1 MATGDVTAV
10 IRADG
15 WSADVTIEGRS
26 AWLGAAKYDCGTV
39 KLPGTL
45 NGTFTDGETV
55 TQATSGA
62 TAVVYGAGQGVSA
75 TYLLVKYLTG
85 FPDNSHT
92 WTGGTSGKTV
102 TPSDGAIATVTDSKL
117 SFLVTSEGY
126 TGTVLGTMTR
136 NSYGTRLIRLPY
148 QSYAIPA
155 GTFIGTFTDGE
166 TVTQATSGATA
177 IVYGAG
183 QDSTH
188 GALIVHTVSGSP
200 DASHPWTGGS
210 SSATLLPSGSPA
222 SRTYDE
228 RVINSN
234 LVARIALSNDVYDD
248 DKNGGAGTSGTDP
261 SMTAAAGFVTSGGNS
276 SNAAESVA
284 CTNNSTLDYPYGPV
298 QWDTYVGILTASRT
312 KTAYTL
318 AVNAFDPYG
327 TAAIRFDADGGTS
340 GANVN
345 ATVTQPTETQRA
357 NALTWAPEFKTSISL
372 ASFTQGETITNRFR
386 KYPVVGDE
394 NSVVDTNGRTTI
406 TLEGL
411 GWNAHTVI
419 CDKSNLLDSIKYVET
434 TGNDSTGDGSSGNPY
449 ATMGKAWSVAGVNIV
464 YLKGEGATHNVGSS
478 ATRRTTS
485 EWCKVMPAPGVTTSY
500 VNIPSGNNTYRI
512 ERLMFVGVTIR
523 PAATNSTISGE
534 NLNSIAYMGC
544 TFDKNGVAALGAAGP
559 AYKSRVTYYINI
571 TGDLG
576 ATAWGIVNGSATGP
590 VDVIQSFDG
599 VVFASDGGTIN
610 AWYRM
615 YGCKCNGNLL
625 LGMKQGTDTHNAVQT
640 NLIYAFNKVINCT
653 AASAN
658 MLTVGNV
665 SGDVNTEVAIVGNIG
680 DKSAGTGAGYSIFAD
695 NTVNAAR
702 NCIVAHNTLPNA
714 AAANRANLFYNDTG
728 STPYVH
734 KGVFVYG
741 NDFGQANIKTDT
753 FTTANAKRTGN
764 WAQVYGCNWRA
775 NNIQSMQSSTFDW
788 EHPGIDTTR
797 KTPVYAD
804 SGSDDFTPSTA
815 SILLD
820 RVPSTCIASPTDIAG
835 FRLSVDP
842 AAKAAIGA
850 LQPTPTLS
858 ATLDGDAV
866 SDGDVVDL
874 GEQEGD
880 IAAVF
885 TVTGLT
891 GAVVAMSGNPTV
903 SGSTSTMPG
912 AVTLTAGGTASQSY
926 TISLGTSPSVFSLE
940 HSLTSS
946 PFNFTFEWS
955 EPVNLVVKPVPGGGG
970 GSSNRHFRDPRV

>member
-117 SFLVTSEGY
+117 SFVVTSEGY

-136 NSYGTRLIRLPY
+136 NSYGTRLVRLPY

-155 GTFIGTFTDGE
+155 GTFSGTFTDGE

-177 IVYGAG
+177 IVYGSG
-183 QDSTH
+183 QSSTH
-188 GALIVHTVSGSP
+188 GALIVHTVTGSP
-200 DASHPWTGGS
+200 DASHTWTGGS

-276 SNAAESVA
+276 SNAATSVSS
-284 CTNNSTLDYPYGPV
+284 TNNSTLDYPICIG
-298 QWDTYVGILTASRT
+298 QWDMNVGALHASRVKST
-312 KTAYTL
+312 YTL
-318 AVNAFDPYG
+318 AANAVHGFG
-327 TAAIRFDADGGTS
+327 VAAVRFDADGGTS

-345 ATVTQPTETQRA
+345 ATVTTATATLRTVSGVYGEAYQTTI
-357 NALTWAPEFKTSISL
+357 ALS
-372 ASFTQGETITNRFR
+372 SFTQGETITNRFR
-386 KYPVVGDE
+386 FYPVVGDA
-394 NSVVDTNGRTTI
+394 NSILDTNGRTTADN
-406 TLEGL
+406 ECL

-434 TGNDSTGDGSSGNPY
+434 TGNDSTGDGSIGNPY

-464 YLKGEGATHNVGSS
+464 YLKGEGATHTFGST
-478 ATRRTTS
+478 ATRRAAGEWVTT
-485 EWCKVMPAPGVTTSY
+485 MPAPGVTTCY
-500 VNIPSGNNTYRI
+500 VSIPNATTTYRI
-512 ERLMFVGVTIR
+512 DRLMLYGVTVR
-523 PAATNSTISGE
+523 PAGTSAVVSGE
-534 NLNSIAYMGC
+534 NLNCIAYVNC
-544 TFDKNGVAALGAAGP
+544 TMDKNGVGTQTNTCLP
-559 AYKSRVTYYINI
+559 YKSIITYYINTSGLAGTSWKI
-571 TGDLG
+571 LTGSQ
-576 ATAWGIVNGSATGP
+576 IGP
-590 VDVIQSFDG
+590 VYVRQYFDGCLFTSDTGVIQ
-599 VVFASDGGTIN
+599 

-615 YGCKCNGNLL
+615 FACAVNGDLM
-625 LGMKQGTDTHNAVQT
+625 LGQKASADTSSPVQ
-640 NLIYAFNKVINCT
+640 NNVMYCFNKIINCT

-658 MLTVGNV
+658 MLTVGN
-665 SGDVNTEVAIVGNIG
+665 TEAQANVVVANNIG

-695 NTVNAAR
+695 NTLAAAD
-702 NCIVAHNTLPNA
+702 NVIVANNTLPNA

-728 STPYVH
+728 STAYVH
-734 KGVFVYG
+734 KRVFVFG
-741 NDFGQANIKTDT
+741 NDFGQGNIKTDT

-797 KTPVYAD
+797 KTPVYAN

-815 SILLD
+815 SVLLD
-820 RVPSTCIASPTDIAG
+820 RVPPANVLTAHDLAG
-835 FRLSVDP
+835 YRLSTDST
-842 AAKAAIGA
+842 AKASVGA
-850 LQPTPTLS
+850 LQPVPTIS
-858 ATLDGDAV
+858 ATFDGNSVA
-866 SDGDVVDL
+866 DGGTVDV
-874 GEQEGD
+874 GTWNAGTKSG
-880 IAAVF
+880 VF
-885 TVTGLT
+885 TVGGLT
-891 GAVVAMSGNPTV
+891 GAVATISDALWGLEAVGSVPATLTKGGTTQTFTAACPV
-903 SGSTSTMPG
+903 SGHTTGDTLS
-912 AVTLTAGGTASQSY
+912 VTWDGSG
-926 TISLGTSPSVFSLE
+926 
-940 HSLTSS
+940 S
-946 PFNFTFEWS
+946 PFDITVDW
-955 EPVNLVVKPVPGGGG
+955 LTG
-970 GSSNRHFRDPRV
+970 GSYGRGTRAFSDRSSRPMLSVR